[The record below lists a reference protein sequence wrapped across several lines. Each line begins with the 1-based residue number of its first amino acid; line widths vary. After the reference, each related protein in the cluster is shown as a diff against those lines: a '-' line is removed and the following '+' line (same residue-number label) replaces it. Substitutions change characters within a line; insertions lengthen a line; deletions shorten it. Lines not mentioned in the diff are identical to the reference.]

1 MISQFYILS
10 LRGDTI
16 ITRDFRGDVVKGTA
30 EIFFRKV
37 KFWHG
42 DAPPIFNL
50 DGVTYV
56 FIKKNGLYF
65 VATTCHNISPA
76 AVVELLTKMAKVFKD
91 FCGMLNEESI
101 RKNFVLVYELLDE
114 MVDFG
119 YPQTTNTEHLK
130 SCIHNEAVVIEAP
143 KLGLNLPQWNP
154 RTVPSN
160 AVHRPVGPTHDAKN
174 KKNEIFVDILE
185 RISVLM
191 SSNGFVINSAID
203 GSIQMKSYLMGNP
216 ELKLALNEDIV
227 VKNMDLGGSHGGYGS
242 VILDDCNFHECVD
255 LQDFSDL
262 RTLSFYPPD
271 GEFAVM
277 NYRIT
282 GDFRV
287 PFRIFPFAEQQT
299 PHKLEIT
306 IKVRADI
313 PESNYGGN
321 VQISCMIVR
330 RDLSA
335 HAAGIE
341 SYATNRHGDG
351 SSNWSKFLAAA
362 ASIAQPLLLAMA
374 SCFAGLTWAL
384 LGLAAATES
393 CSSTAGSLMLQARQ
407 GLHKHAMSE
416 VVTASMGL
424 WTDDASA
431 FQGGS
436 CEYASASQGGL
447 HKYLESRAV
456 CLANPVIYGN
466 GVACGSCWKAQ
477 REGQGS
483 MVVQIIGSHGGS
495 NNLDC
500 FFDAFSTITGADAGT
515 FEVSLEP
522 VECEVNGAGPVA
534 TVVDGD
540 NAWYTRAIFSNLPH
554 AVLAAS
560 ISVDGKATEMRRI
573 SGATWEA
580 NLGG

>member
-321 VQISCMIVR
+321 VQISCMLPKTSASVSTELAVTTGQSAEYLASEHRLLWNIKKFQGGTEAAIKCRVT
-330 RDLSA
+330 LSA
-335 HAAGIE
+335 PV
-341 SYATNRHGDG
+341 
-351 SSNWSKFLAAA
+351 SNVQNIKKEVGPVS
-362 ASIAQPLLLAMA
+362 
-374 SCFAGLTWAL
+374 LTY
-384 LGLAAATES
+384 EIPMYNVS
-393 CSSTAGSLMLQARQ
+393 NLQARLATTCRCRENSRGAQ
-407 GLHKHAMSE
+407 QRPRQLPA
-416 VVTASMGL
+416 AS
-424 WTDDASA
+424 
-431 FQGGS
+431 
-436 CEYASASQGGL
+436 
-447 HKYLESRAV
+447 
-456 CLANPVIYGN
+456 CLPT
-466 GVACGSCWKAQ
+466 GVQ
-477 REGQGS
+477 
-483 MVVQIIGSHGGS
+483 
-495 NNLDC
+495 L
-500 FFDAFSTITGADAGT
+500 
-515 FEVSLEP
+515 
-522 VECEVNGAGPVA
+522 
-534 TVVDGD
+534 
-540 NAWYTRAIFSNLPH
+540 
-554 AVLAAS
+554 LAACS
-560 ISVDGKATEMRRI
+560 RQVRSETTEAPPRHGPPLLSSR
-573 SGATWEA
+573 SW
-580 NLGG
+580 LRL

>member
-1 MISQFYILS
+1 MLMAMMFCAANGYIQCRSLTRFLVIPMSWRTLAGIVLWATGLCINLDADHRLRNLRKPGETGYKVPRGGMFEYISGANFFGEIVEWTGYALAMGFALPGLTFALCTAANIGPRAIAHHHWYLQKFKDQYPKDRKALLPFIYCCGLLRTNLSADVAAASNCLGGDAERATLTHVQNNACEMDKEVLLLELPRQSHLVRLRDVLRMISQFYILS

-321 VQISCMIVR
+321 VQISCM
-330 RDLSA
+330 LPK
-335 HAAGIE
+335 E
-341 SYATNRHGDG
+341 SKTTQQTDTAT
-351 SSNWSKFLAAA
+351 
-362 ASIAQPLLLAMA
+362 AQ
-374 SCFAGLTWAL
+374 
-384 LGLAAATES
+384 
-393 CSSTAGSLMLQARQ
+393 
-407 GLHKHAMSE
+407 
-416 VVTASMGL
+416 
-424 WTDDASA
+424 
-431 FQGGS
+431 
-436 CEYASASQGGL
+436 
-447 HKYLESRAV
+447 
-456 CLANPVIYGN
+456 
-466 GVACGSCWKAQ
+466 
-477 REGQGS
+477 
-483 MVVQIIGSHGGS
+483 
-495 NNLDC
+495 
-500 FFDAFSTITGADAGT
+500 
-515 FEVSLEP
+515 
-522 VECEVNGAGPVA
+522 
-534 TVVDGD
+534 
-540 NAWYTRAIFSNLPH
+540 AICRNS
-554 AVLAAS
+554 
-560 ISVDGKATEMRRI
+560 
-573 SGATWEA
+573 
-580 NLGG
+580 